1 MRTHRRSLF
10 LVVLLI
16 CAVAL
21 TGEAQNFPGG
31 PATSDQ
37 QAIAS
42 LDLST
47 PGMEKVAAAVRGGNL
62 QTIESAYLEY
72 RRTANAARWT
82 VKASD
87 QPIRAVSAIDPI
99 GEEISRHYIRNF
111 FHDFKPSGADMG
123 ADFNWTYNP
132 VPKGD
137 PSYTD
142 EWTWSA
148 ISRTQFWNKLADA
161 YWKTHNEKYAREW
174 VNQLEDFTRKNPMNH
189 DAANGKP
196 PLWRPLDASIRMSD
210 SWPYSYYHFLNSP
223 SFTPEANWTFLRMV
237 QDHAGLLVRALSD
250 QKLTGNI
257 IASES
262 FGLFTIGTLFPEL
275 KDAATWRQTGLDR
288 MTRELERAVPPDGFE
303 AELTPSYHMVAVD
316 GFLGTLKLAQ
326 LNNIPI
332 PSEFHDKI
340 LSMYRAVV
348 IVMAQNGEVVPTND
362 STPVNAL
369 KTSRGGMKVMDD
381 PLLRWAAAGAD
392 SGQVQGPPLLPNSTM
407 LPYAGFYSMRSG
419 WDPNDLFLFFRGGP
433 AGIGHEHEDML
444 EITMRAWNK
453 TLLFDP
459 GTYVY
464 DHSDWRRFFI
474 GTSAH
479 SSVIV
484 DGKGQ
489 HRGSSPATFTPVTN
503 PWVTSPLF
511 DFVSATFNG
520 GYQANILGNG
530 FQAQQWVGPL
540 DTSVSHTRR
549 VLYLRPYYALVIDTL
564 DGSGNHTF
572 DAHFQLDAPS
582 ARIDNRSHAAFSEN
596 SGGAQLALFPLER
609 EQLQTEIVQGQQT
622 PLLGWKPANH
632 TPIPTVRFR
641 KQQNAP
647 AIFATFL
654 YPYNGQAPDL
664 RSKPL
669 AIENVAAWGQ
679 SLETPREKAEI
690 VLIKD
695 GTSATISLRSEL
707 IGRIEAK
714 ASGVLVRQPA
724 GGSRAFIGAWG
735 LLSFNSETLQFSAN
749 QPGAVVI
756 AMHEKHPAFFNSGT
770 APLTLTLARPAAQT
784 VTLAPGVW
792 TEVGSGGAHTV
803 AAPEIFAPFVQ

>member
-1 MRTHRRSLF
+1 MRSERKSFFLSLF
-10 LVVLLI
+10 LMFAIVLPS
-16 CAVAL
+16 
-21 TGEAQNFPGG
+21 TAQNVPGG
-31 PATSDQ
+31 PVTTNQ
-37 QAIAS
+37 QAIDS
-42 LDLST
+42 LDLT
-47 PGMEKVAAAVRGGNL
+47 APGMEKVAAAVQTGNL
-62 QTIESAYLEY
+62 QTIQSAYLDY
-72 RRTANAARWT
+72 RRTASTAQFT
-82 VKASD
+82 VKPSD
-87 QPIRAVSAIDPI
+87 QPVRGVSGTDPI
-99 GEEISRHYIRNF
+99 GDEISRHYIRNF
-111 FHDFKPSGADMG
+111 FHDFKPTGADMG

-132 VPKGD
+132 VPRSD

-148 ISRTQFWNKLADA
+148 ISRTQFWNKLAEA
-161 YWKTHNEKYAREW
+161 YWKTRNEKYAREW
-174 VNQLEDFTRKNPMNH
+174 VDQLEDFTRKNPMNH
-189 DAANGKP
+189 DSKP

-210 SWPYSYYHFLNSP
+210 SWPYAYYHFLNSP
-223 SFTPEANWTFLRMV
+223 SFTPEANWIFLRMT
-237 QDHAGLLVRALSD
+237 QDHAALLTQALSD
-250 QKLTGNI
+250 TKLTGNI
-257 IASES
+257 VASES

-288 MTRELERAVPPDGFE
+288 LTRELERAVPPDGFE
-303 AELTPSYHMVAVD
+303 AELTPSYHMVALD

-326 LNNIPI
+326 LNNLPI

-362 STPVNAL
+362 STPVNAF
-369 KTSRGGMKVMDD
+369 KTSRGGMKVMND
-381 PLLRWAAAGAD
+381 PLLQWAATAAD
-392 SGQVQGPPLLPNSTM
+392 TGQLQGPPPLPNSTM
-407 LPYAGFYSMRSG
+407 LPYAGFYAMRSG
-419 WDPNDLFLFFRGGP
+419 WKPDDLFLFFRGGP

-444 EITMRAWNK
+444 EVTMRAWGK

-479 SSVIV
+479 SSIIV

-489 HRGSSPATFTPVTN
+489 HRGPSSGTFTPVTN
-503 PWVTSPLF
+503 PWVSSPLF
-511 DFVSATFNG
+511 DFVAATFNG
-520 GYQANILGNG
+520 GYQSNVLGGG

-540 DTSVSHTRR
+540 DSSVSHTRR
-549 VLYLRPYYALVIDTL
+549 VIYLRPYYALVIDTL

-582 ARIDNRSHAAFSEN
+582 AQVDSRTLAAFSDN
-596 SGGAQLALFPLER
+596 PGGAQLALFPLER
-609 EQLQTEIVQGQQT
+609 DRLQTEVVQGQQT

-654 YPYNGQAPDL
+654 YPYNGQTPDF

-669 AIENVAAWGQ
+669 PIDSAGAWSQ

-690 VLIKD
+690 VLMKD
-695 GTSATISLRSEL
+695 GTSAALSFRSDL
-707 IGRIEAK
+707 VGKIDAK
-714 ASGVLVRQPA
+714 AAGVLVREPA
-724 GGSRAFIGAWG
+724 GGNHAFVGAWG
-735 LLSFNSETLQFSAN
+735 LLSFTSENLQFSAS
-749 QPGAVVI
+749 QSGAVVI
-756 AMHEKHPAFFNSGT
+756 AIHERHPVFFNPGS
-770 APLTLTLARPAAQT
+770 APLVVTLTRPVAQT

-792 TEVGSGGAHTV
+792 TEVGSGGARNV
-803 AAPEIFAPFVQ
+803 AAPDMFAPFVP